1 MNRSSRFPSLPHIFV
16 SCALASGAVFIGAH
30 GLIGQQ
36 AWQPVL
42 AQPDLN
48 FQRERGRAMLK
59 TIKDDLKKN
68 YYDPGFRGMDIEAR
82 FNTADGKI
90 KEAESVGQ
98 VFGIIAQVLI
108 ELNDSHTFF
117 MPPSRAHRTEYGWQ
131 MQAIGD
137 KVFVSAIKPG
147 SDAEKKGL
155 KTGDQV
161 LLVNDFRPSRE
172 ELWKLVY
179 MFYTL
184 RPQPGIR
191 LVVRSPEGEQRQ
203 LDVMANIRQGKL
215 VTDLTGRD
223 MWDVVREAEAEDRLN
238 RQRYVE
244 IGDNLLI
251 WKMPSFAIA
260 PGEVDGMMGKARKRE
275 TLILDLRG
283 NPGGY
288 VKTLEW
294 FTGYFFEKEI
304 KIADLKGRKEM
315 KPQISKPHGGGNF
328 KGKLIV
334 LVDSKSGSAAEI
346 FARIIQLE
354 KRGTVVGDRSSG
366 AVMQSRVFDHQM
378 GTDTVVFYGASITNA
393 DVIMADGKSLEG
405 VGVTPDELLLPTA
418 ADLAAKLDPVLSR
431 AAAMAGAQL
440 PADKAGAMFP
450 IEWRK

>member
-1 MNRSSRFPSLPHIFV
+1 MNRSSRFPNLRLLFV
-16 SCALASGAVFIGAH
+16 SCAFASGAVLIGAH
-30 GLIGQQ
+30 GLIGQHVMHS
-36 AWQPVL
+36 VL

-82 FNTADGKI
+82 FLTADGKI

-98 VFGIIAQVLI
+98 VFGIIAQTLI
-108 ELNDSHTFF
+108 DLNDSHTFF
-117 MPPSRAHRTEYGWQ
+117 MPPSRANRTEYGWQ

-137 KVFVSAIKPG
+137 KIFVSAIKPG

-161 LLVNDFRPSRE
+161 LLVNGFQPVRE
-172 ELWKLVY
+172 ELWKMIY

-184 RPQPGIR
+184 RPQPGLR
-191 LVVRSPEGEQRQ
+191 LVVQSPEGEQRQ
-203 LDVMANIRQGKL
+203 VDVVANIRQGKL
-215 VTDLTGRD
+215 VTDLTGQD

-238 RQRYVE
+238 RQRYME

-251 WKMPSFAIA
+251 WKMPSFAITE
-260 PGEVDGMMGKARKRE
+260 GEVDGLMGKARKRE

-294 FTGYFFEKEI
+294 FTGYFFDKEI

-315 KPQISKPHGGGNF
+315 KPQMAKPHGGSNF

-346 FARIIQLE
+346 FARVVQLE
-354 KRGTVVGDRSSG
+354 KRGMVIGDRTSG

-378 GTDTVVFYGASITNA
+378 GMDTVIFYGASITNA

-405 VGVTPDELLLPTA
+405 VGVTPDELLLPAA
-418 ADLAAKLDPVLSR
+418 ADLAAKRDPVLSR

-450 IEWRK
+450 IEWRR